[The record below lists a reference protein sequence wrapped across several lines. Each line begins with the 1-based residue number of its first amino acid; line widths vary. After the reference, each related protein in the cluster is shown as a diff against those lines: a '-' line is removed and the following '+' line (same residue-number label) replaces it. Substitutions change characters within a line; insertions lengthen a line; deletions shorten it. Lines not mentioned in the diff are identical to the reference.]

1 MQSAVLVAM
10 NACINEL
17 KKACTTLDAAD
28 LTLENGLFR
37 NFDTKIRLQL
47 DAEWHKLSLRTKQL
61 VNDLKPLRQ
70 LLDYLLRFDAVQFY
84 QFLLTLKTTS
94 THQTSPS
101 LWLTTEGDCLP
112 SSGSFIYTL
121 YTLSTRP
128 VSTPSQHTISSYQY
142 TPY

>member
-1 MQSAVLVAM
+1 MKSVQSAVLVAM

-17 KKACTTLDAAD
+17 RKACTTLDAAD

-84 QFLLTLKTTS
+84 QFLLTLKTSS

-101 LWLTTEGDCLP
+101 LWLTTEGNYSRFALL
-112 SSGSFIYTL
+112 FL
-121 YTLSTRP
+121 YTHPLCCM
-128 VSTPSQHTISSYQY
+128 YL
-142 TPY
+142 